1 MLGNLELVAIGLGG
15 LGLFGIVV
23 ALAARPLLVVSG
35 AIDTL
40 NAWIGRFVAW
50 GLLAAVLVATI
61 NAIVR
66 KLFDTS
72 SNSWLEL
79 QWVLFGA
86 VFLICASWTLLAN
99 EHIRIDIV
107 SSLLPRR
114 VRSWIEYIGHLF
126 FLIPMTLVMLFTSWP
141 FFVRSLLQ
149 NEQSSNAGGLAVYPS
164 KFLVLLGFA
173 LLLLQG
179 FSELIKRAAIMRGL
193 LPETLLGSPHEMA
206 EAEAERL
213 KNALEEEARL
223 HAHPGRS

>member
-35 AIDTL
+35 AIDAL

-66 KLFDTS
+66 KLLDTS
-72 SNSWLEL
+72 SNAWLEL

-173 LLLLQG
+173 LLLLQA
-179 FSELIKRAAIMRGL
+179 FSELVKRTAIMRGL
-193 LPETLLGSPHEMA
+193 LPETLSGSPHELA

-213 KNALEEEARL
+213 KSALEEEARL